1 MEKNINQKN
10 INQKNINENEII
22 INDNVKIKKEHN
34 IYQLEFKTSNYEL
47 IKSLLKTRIIQG
59 GSTDETYKRI
69 YFKADQVKTLKQYK
83 HDKKMITGKRVL
95 SVSDIAKLIRCL
107 VTQLNYLIE
116 IENHTVLGYNPEEI
130 LVINDTTFAY
140 IGTELIEKIDED
152 TQQVMISCPYSPK
165 DFFFS
170 PELLA
175 IKEIPSYI
183 HFKTSY
189 FSLGLLIIYSALEE
203 DEEFYSEYIKN
214 KYSTNHNTH
223 SINDNTYTINHNILN
238 VLNNHPIKNTKIF
251 WLLSR
256 CLVEEAKDRSII
268 LL

>member
-1 MEKNINQKN
+1 MDEINV
-10 INQKNINENEII
+10 
-22 INDNVKIKKEHN
+22 NDNVKIRKENN
-34 IYQLEFKTSNYEL
+34 IYELEFKTSNYSL
-47 IKSLLKTRIIQG
+47 VNSLLKTRIIQG

-69 YFKADQVKTLKQYK
+69 YFKANQVKTLKKYK
-83 HDKKMITGKRVL
+83 HDKKKSIGKYVL
-95 SVSDIAKLIRCL
+95 SISDIAKLIQSL
-107 VTQLNYLIE
+107 VMQLNYLIE
-116 IENHTVLGYNPEEI
+116 IEHCTILGYNPEEI
-130 LVINDTTFAY
+130 LVINDGIFAY

-152 TQQVMISCPYSPK
+152 SQCVMISTPYSTK

-170 PELLA
+170 PELLR

-189 FSLGLLIIYSALEE
+189 FSFGLLIIYSLLEE
-203 DEEFYSEYIKN
+203 HEFYTEY
-214 KYSTNHNTH
+214 
-223 SINDNTYTINHNILN
+223 INHNNPSSILN
-238 VLNNHPIKNTKIF
+238 LLNNHPIKNSKLY

>member
-1 MEKNINQKN
+1 MEKI
-10 INQKNINENEII
+10 ININEII
-22 INDNVKIKKEHN
+22 LNDNVKIKKENN
-34 IYQLEFKTSNYEL
+34 IYQLEFKTSNYQL
-47 IKSLLKTRIIQG
+47 VNSLLKTRIIQG

-83 HDKKMITGKRVL
+83 NDKKMITGKHVL

-116 IENHTVLGYNPEEI
+116 IESHTVLGYNPEEV

-152 TQQVMISCPYSPK
+152 SKCIMISCPYSTK
-165 DFFFS
+165 DFYFS
-170 PELLA
+170 PEVLA

-189 FSLGLLIIYSALEE
+189 FSLGLLIIYALLEE
-203 DEEFYSEYIKN
+203 DEFYIEYIN
-214 KYSTNHNTH
+214 
-223 SINDNTYTINHNILN
+223 NDNKPSNILN
-238 VLNNHPIKNTKIF
+238 VLNNHPIKNSKLY

>member
-1 MEKNINQKN
+1 MK
-10 INQKNINENEII
+10 KNINEKFINEKI
-22 INDNVKIKKEHN
+22 INENVTIKKENN

-47 IKSLLKTRIIQG
+47 INSLLKTRIIQG
-59 GSTDETYKRI
+59 GSTDETYKQI

-83 HDKKMITGKRVL
+83 HDKKMTTGKHVL

-107 VTQLNYLIE
+107 AVQLNYLIE
-116 IENHTVLGYNPEEI
+116 IEHCAILGYNPEEI

-140 IGTELIEKIDED
+140 IGTELVTKIDED

-165 DFFFS
+165 EFFFS

-189 FSLGLLIIYSALEE
+189 FSLGLLIIYTALE
-203 DEEFYSEYIKN
+203 DGEFYTEFYKEYIN
-214 KYSTNHNTH
+214 NTLSTNHNTL
-223 SINDNTYTINHNILN
+223 STNHNILN

-256 CLVEEAKDRSII
+256 CLVEESKDRSII

>member
-1 MEKNINQKN
+1 MKKNINEKNINQ
-10 INQKNINENEII
+10 IFINEN
-22 INDNVKIKKEHN
+22 VTIKKEN
-34 IYQLEFKTSNYEL
+34 SIYQIEFKTSNYEL
-47 IKSLLKTRIIQG
+47 INSLLKTRIIQG

-83 HDKKMITGKRVL
+83 HDKKMTAGKHVL
-95 SVSDIAKLIRCL
+95 SVSNIAKLIRCL
-107 VTQLNYLIE
+107 VIQLNYLIE
-116 IENHTVLGYNPEEI
+116 IENHIVLGYNPEEV

-140 IGTELIEKIDED
+140 IGSELIEKIDED
-152 TQQVMISCPYSPK
+152 TQCVMISCPYSPK

-189 FSLGLLIIYSALEE
+189 FSLGLLIIYTALE
-203 DEEFYSEYIKN
+203 DEEFYTEFYKEYIN
-214 KYSTNHNTH
+214 NTLSINHNIL
-223 SINDNTYTINHNILN
+223 SINDKNTSNILN
-238 VLNNHPIKNTKIF
+238 VLNNHPIKNSKLY

>member
-1 MEKNINQKN
+1 MEKIININQKN
-10 INQKNINENEII
+10 INVNKII
-22 INDNVKIKKEHN
+22 LNDNVKIKKENN
-34 IYQLEFKTSNYEL
+34 IYQLEFKTSNYQL
-47 IKSLLKTRIIQG
+47 VNSLLKTRIIQG

-83 HDKKMITGKRVL
+83 HDKKMITGKHVL

-116 IENHTVLGYNPEEI
+116 IENHVVIGYNPEEVI
-130 LVINDTTFAY
+130 VINDTTFAY

-152 TQQVMISCPYSPK
+152 TQCVMISCPYSTK
-165 DFFFS
+165 DFYFS
-170 PELLA
+170 LELLA

-189 FSLGLLIIYSALEE
+189 FSLGLLIIYALLEE
-203 DEEFYSEYIKN
+203 EEFYTDYINNEHIATHEKTSE
-214 KYSTNHNTH
+214 
-223 SINDNTYTINHNILN
+223 ILN
-238 VLNNHPIKNTKIF
+238 VLNNHPIKNSKLYWF
-251 WLLSR
+251 LSR